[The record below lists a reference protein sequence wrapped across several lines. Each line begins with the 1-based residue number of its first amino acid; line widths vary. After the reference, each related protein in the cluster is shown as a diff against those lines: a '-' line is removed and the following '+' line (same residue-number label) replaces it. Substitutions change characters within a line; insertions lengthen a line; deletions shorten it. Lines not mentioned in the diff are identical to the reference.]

1 MVSENLFYQQGIEKT
16 RQKDLHGAIIEFT
29 QAIQAQPDFAEAYYQ
44 RGLAYFNLGN
54 APQAILDYAD
64 AIRLEPMNASYYF
77 GRGLAYLA
85 QSNLREALSDANQ
98 AVRLNAD
105 HAPAYSLRGILCQRL
120 GELTEAI
127 ASYKQAAQRYL
138 DQKDAVNGRHC
149 LEQIER
155 LQRPPAPAT
164 DASSGLEVT
173 QFIQQALTKAAA
185 GNYASAIADLDW
197 TLQLDPQDAQAYFSR
212 AQVREKMG
220 DDWSAL
226 SDYRNAAQ
234 IFAIRA
240 DKAMLQK
247 AIAAIEQLKAAQKQA
262 RTASF
267 YRVDFSSTD
276 RSPMIQ
282 TAPLSREV
290 QNRLLT
296 LVADD
301 RKTAIRLVNQLKMR
315 NPGMPEDWYWEKAI
329 YDLERD
335 RWR

>member
-1 MVSENLFYQQGIEKT
+1 MVSENWCYQQGIEKA
-16 RQKDLHGAIIEFT
+16 RQKDLHGAIAEFT
-29 QAIQAQPDFAEAYYQ
+29 QAIQAQPDFAAAYYQ

-54 APQAILDYAD
+54 APQAILDYAN
-64 AIRLEPMNASYYF
+64 AIRLDPTNASYYF
-77 GRGLAYLA
+77 GRGLAYLT

-98 AVRLNAD
+98 AVRLRPD
-105 HAPAYSLRGILCQRL
+105 HAPTYSLRGTLCQRL
-120 GELTEAI
+120 GDITEAI

-138 DQKDAVNGRHC
+138 DQKDAANGRHC

-155 LQRPPAPAT
+155 LQRPPAAPEVPP
-164 DASSGLEVT
+164 SSVEVT
-173 QFIQQALTKAAA
+173 QFIQQALAKAEA
-185 GNYASAIADLDW
+185 GNDASAIADLDW

-240 DKAMLQK
+240 DKPMLQK
-247 AIAAIEQLKAAQKQA
+247 AITAIEHLKAAQKRT

-267 YRVDFSSTD
+267 YRVDFSATD
-276 RSPMIQ
+276 RGLVVQ
-282 TAPLSREV
+282 TTPLSRAV
-290 QNRLLT
+290 QNKLLK